1 MASAEILSIK
11 KEIAADAEFQPS
23 TGEEEVTAPVTE
35 STSTEEND
43 SGVDNSSNSPIG
55 ITSTAEMPVMQE
67 TVTPVALVAANPGTT
82 AEVVTVPT
90 TSPFQ
95 VLPANYQLLLQQQY
109 INFLHLQQQ
118 LLQVTHPF
126 VSFCDE

>member
-1 MASAEILSIK
+1 MTSAELLSIK
-11 KEIAADAEFQPS
+11 KEIADAEFQQS

-35 STSTEEND
+35 TTSTEEND

-67 TVTPVALVAANPGTT
+67 AVTPVALVAATPGTT

-118 LLQVTHPF
+118 LLQVLY
-126 VSFCDE
+126 